1 MRNKFIAGLL
11 AIFAGTFGIHKF
23 YLGKTFQ
30 GILHIIFAF
39 TGLSSI
45 VAFFEGIYYLTMPEH
60 EFDLRFNLSGEGRM
74 LQKEQ
79 YALEREK
86 LKLERVRLE
95 RMRIAEETEMKGG
108 TNAINNVK
116 KIPAKA
122 ITGEQADELAAWHD
136 LLQKGIID
144 EAEYD
149 DKRKVILG
157 LN

>member
-23 YLGKTFQ
+23 YLGKTLQ

-45 VAFFEGIYYLTMPEH
+45 IAFFEGIYYLTMSEH
-60 EFDLRFNLSGEGRM
+60 EFDMRFNLSGEGRM

-79 YALEREK
+79 FALEREK

-95 RMRIAEETEMKGG
+95 RMRIAEEKEMKG
-108 TNAINNVK
+108 TTAKNEVK
-116 KIPAKA
+116 KIPTKA

-144 EAEYD
+144 ESEYE

-157 LN
+157 LD